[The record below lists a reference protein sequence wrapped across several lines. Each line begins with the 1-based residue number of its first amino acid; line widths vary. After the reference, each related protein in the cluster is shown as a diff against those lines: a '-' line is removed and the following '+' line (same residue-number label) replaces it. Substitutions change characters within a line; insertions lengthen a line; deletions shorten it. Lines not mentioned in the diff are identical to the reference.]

1 MKEPDVAIDQWAHR
15 VIGAAIEVHRHL
27 GPGLL
32 EAVYEE
38 ALAHE
43 SELRGIA
50 YQRQMPVMIPYKAI
64 TAGEGRCDFFAAQC
78 LPIELKATDGIHPVF
93 LAQTMNYL
101 RALDQPL
108 ALIINFNVMVL
119 KDGIRRVVLSQ

>member
-1 MKEPDVAIDQWAHR
+1 MQEPSAQVDEWAHR

-43 SELRGIA
+43 FELRRIPFE
-50 YQRQMPVMIPYKAI
+50 RQAVVRVPYKSI
-64 TAGEGRCDFFAAQC
+64 IAGQGRCDFIVADC
-78 LPIELKATDGIHPVF
+78 LPVELKAIDRIHPVF
-93 LAQTMNYL
+93 LAQTTNYL
-101 RALDQPL
+101 KAIEKPL

-119 KDGIRRVVLSQ
+119 KDGIRRVVLTR

>member
-1 MKEPDVAIDQWAHR
+1 MQEPSAEIDEWAHR

-43 SELRGIA
+43 FDLRGIP
-50 YQRQMPVMIPYKAI
+50 YTRQVLVKIPYKTI
-64 TAGEGRCDFFAAQC
+64 TAGEGRCDFIVAHQ
-78 LPIELKATDGIHPVF
+78 LPVELKATDGIHPIF
-93 LAQTMNYL
+93 IAQTVNYL
-101 RALDQPL
+101 KALGQPL

-119 KDGIRRVVLSQ
+119 KDGIKRVVLSD

>member
-1 MKEPDVAIDQWAHR
+1 MKEPGVEIDEWAHR

-43 SELRGIA
+43 FELRGIP
-50 YQRQMPVMIPYKAI
+50 YTRQPLVKITYKKI
-64 TAGEGRCDFFAAQC
+64 TAGEGRCDFIVAKC
-78 LPIELKATDGIHPVF
+78 LAVELKATDGIHPVF
-93 LAQTMNYL
+93 VAQTMNYL
-101 RALDQPL
+101 KALEQPL
-108 ALIINFNVMVL
+108 VLIINFNAMIL
-119 KDGIRRVVLSQ
+119 KDGIRRVVLTK

>member
-1 MKEPDVAIDQWAHR
+1 MQEPSPEIDQWAHR

-43 SELRGIA
+43 LDLRGIP
-50 YQRQMPVMIPYKAI
+50 YVRQAPVQIPYKTI
-64 TAGEGRCDFFAAQC
+64 TAGGGRCDFIVAQC
-78 LPIELKATDGIHPVF
+78 RPVELKATDSISPVF
-93 LAQTMNYL
+93 IAQTMNYL
-101 RALDQPL
+101 KTLNQPL
-108 ALIINFNVMVL
+108 ALIINFNVMIL
-119 KDGIRRVVLSQ
+119 KDGIRRVVLSC

>member
-1 MKEPDVAIDQWAHR
+1 MQEPSEELDKWARR

-43 SELRGIA
+43 FDLRGIP
-50 YQRQMPVMIPYKAI
+50 YVRQQMVQIPYKSI
-64 TAGEGRCDFFAAQC
+64 VAGKGTCDFIVADC
-78 LPIELKATDGIHPVF
+78 LPVELKSTEGIHPVF

-101 RALDQPL
+101 KALDNSL
-108 ALIINFNVMVL
+108 ALIINFNVTLL
-119 KDGIRRVVLSQ
+119 KDGIKRVVLSH

>member
-1 MKEPDVAIDQWAHR
+1 MREPSAEIDQWAHR

-43 SELRGIA
+43 FDLLGVPYA
-50 YQRQMPVMIPYKAI
+50 RQPLVEIPYKTI
-64 TAGEGRCDFFAAQC
+64 TAGTGRCDFIVTRC
-78 LPIELKATDGIHPVF
+78 LPVELKATEGIHPVF
-93 LAQTMNYL
+93 IAQTMNDL
-101 RALDQPL
+101 RALEQPL
-108 ALIINFNVMVL
+108 ALIIKFNVMAL
-119 KDGIRRVVLSQ
+119 KDGIRRAVLSH

>member
-1 MKEPDVAIDQWAHR
+1 MQEPGKDIDRWAHL

-32 EAVYEE
+32 EAVYET

-43 SELRGIA
+43 FDLRGIPYA
-50 YQRQMPVMIPYKAI
+50 RQAIVEIPYKTI
-64 TAGEGRCDFFAAQC
+64 TAGEGRCDFIVADC
-78 LPIELKATDGIHPVF
+78 LPVELKATDAIHPIFV
-93 LAQTMNYL
+93 AQTMNYL
-101 RALDQPL
+101 KALSQPL

-119 KDGIRRVVLSQ
+119 KDGIRRVVLTQ